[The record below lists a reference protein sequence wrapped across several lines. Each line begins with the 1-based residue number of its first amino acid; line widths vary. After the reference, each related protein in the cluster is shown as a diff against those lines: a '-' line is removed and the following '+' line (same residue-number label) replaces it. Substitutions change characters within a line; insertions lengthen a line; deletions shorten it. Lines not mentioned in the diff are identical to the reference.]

1 MTSDCMDD
9 RTTTRISLKPCPF
22 CGSPAELEEDSDHH
36 GKWFNLGCS
45 NHWGK
50 RSDEK
55 HCIGA
60 RIFYT
65 AAPKEKSGAIE
76 KWNTRAQGAATPA
89 PTAALTEE
97 EIDAV
102 WDALRERVCSSKLE
116 AKRCVMV
123 SLAALLTQ
131 VRNETLE
138 EAALKMEARRAAFKA
153 NAGSLRR
160 SLALRALSMSDA
172 FAHAAHDLRSL
183 KSPG

>member
-89 PTAALTEE
+89 PTAALQVGTT
-97 EIDAV
+97 
-102 WDALRERVCSSKLE
+102 
-116 AKRCVMV
+116 AK
-123 SLAALLTQ
+123 A
-131 VRNETLE
+131 E
-138 EAALKMEARRAAFKA
+138 
-153 NAGSLRR
+153 
-160 SLALRALSMSDA
+160 
-172 FAHAAHDLRSL
+172 
-183 KSPG
+183 SPGDEVQQSKGGEQA

>member
-97 EIDAV
+97 EREQRIAIVLTAFEEMHDA
-102 WDALRERVCSSKLE
+102 AAE
-116 AKRCVMV
+116 ASAAYNVEKFAETVV
-123 SLAALLTQ
+123 SRLTG
-131 VRNETLE
+131 EPS
-138 EAALKMEARRAAFKA
+138 A
-153 NAGSLRR
+153 
-160 SLALRALSMSDA
+160 
-172 FAHAAHDLRSL
+172 
-183 KSPG
+183 